1 METKLYLIRL
11 GEISLKGQNR
21 KVFESR
27 LKNNIKDCL
36 RPWSNRIAKEK
47 GRLYLHVDSACPDAL
62 IVSILSR
69 TFGIVGF
76 APALRV
82 EKDMDAIAAG
92 VDTLL
97 ALPPFAGADG
107 SFKIEARRSDKS
119 FPLNS
124 YQLASELGGYVL
136 EKMPALRVD
145 VKRPDIVMN
154 CEVRDK
160 VYLYASDSP
169 GQGGLP
175 VGTAGKG
182 MLLLSGGI
190 DSPVAGY
197 MMAGRGLAVES
208 VYFHAY
214 PYTSDEALEK
224 VKTLASLIAPYTHGM
239 HLHVVPFTEAQLWMR
254 RHSNEEEQTLMLRA
268 SMMKVAEAL
277 SRARGAQ
284 ALVTGEALGQVASQ
298 TLESMSFTDSMTELL
313 VLRPLVGMEKQSII
327 SLARKIGTY
336 ETSILPYEDCCVIF
350 SPRHPLVKPDKHI
363 EREHFER
370 MEIEP
375 LLEDAVKKTVT
386 YHFGYDGVEYSAPGG
401 NLTSEALS

>member
-21 KVFESR
+21 KVFEGR

-36 RPWSNRIAKEK
+36 RPWENRIAKEK
-47 GRLYLHVDSACPDAL
+47 GRLYLHVDAACPDEL

-82 EKDMDAIAAG
+82 EKDMESLTSAT
-92 VDTLL
+92 DTLL
-97 ALPPFAGADG
+97 ALPPFDTGKG
-107 SFKIEARRSDKS
+107 TFKIEARRSDKS

-124 YQLASELGGYVL
+124 HELSCTLGGYILDRKPEMKVNVKKPDMVL
-136 EKMPALRVD
+136 
-145 VKRPDIVMN
+145 N

-160 VYLYASDSP
+160 IYLYASDSP

-197 MMAGRGLAVES
+197 MMASRGLALES

-239 HLHVVPFTEAQLWMR
+239 HLHVVPFTKAQLWMR
-254 RHSNEEEQTLMLRA
+254 QHSNVEEQTLMLRA
-268 SMMKVAEAL
+268 SMMKVAQAL
-277 SRARGAQ
+277 SLMRGAQ

-298 TLESMSFTDSMTELL
+298 TLESMSFTDSMTDML
-313 VLRPLVGMEKQSII
+313 VLRPLVGMEKQAII
-327 SLARKIGTY
+327 HLARTIGTY

-350 SPRHPLVKPDKHI
+350 SPKHPLVKPDRNI
-363 EREHFER
+363 EREHFEK
-370 MEIEP
+370 MGIET
-375 LLEDAVKKTVT
+375 LLEEAVEKTVT
-386 YHFGYDGVEYSAPGG
+386 YHFGYDGTEYVPGEG
-401 NLTSEALS
+401 TSDHA